1 MIEKLRKSIK
11 IAAALALCM
20 CILMCS
26 CACSRAREYYLLDDY
41 GEYLLTLVQYYRV
54 EEDGGDTDKDDTDEG
69 DTDEGDT
76 DGGDPDEGEEGE
88 VTPGPPEELPFVPEP
103 ADDIADLEKVYGDKL
118 DYATEFFGS
127 YAYVLQ
133 NNTAYLMDKN
143 GNLTEIPENSDENHS
158 TMSDITIEKMSCDKL
173 IVGTKAGKKGVLDIY
188 GKVIAEI
195 VYDEIQVSE
204 RLIVARK
211 GEYNKVGDYDIFID
225 GVKTHSATAETISLI
240 SDDFLS
246 RDGVIVRAG
255 DMAAAK
261 IAGYRMKFAPT
272 DGVACIVTD
281 DNKSVGYASYP
292 SGEILIEPKYR
303 DGSAMFGGVAV
314 VRMLALAGRDK
325 IFDYPMLIDSRGE
338 VIFDFETLYGDDDY
352 ILPGDIHVM
361 DNHGGYNMFD
371 ATSTIGSSTYGVV
384 KYGDGGPEV
393 TPLRFPFREPC
404 LYGDYYIVGGTN
416 QLCSVS
422 TGGLVREDVQ
432 VVSAVRGKFVVQNA
446 DDSYSLL
453 DGDLSEIIGGCENIV
468 FYDDILTVKKDGK
481 YAIYRIPGGG
491 EGKNAAA

>member
-1 MIEKLRKSIK
+1 MTERLRKSIK

-20 CILMCS
+20 CTLMCS

-41 GEYLLTLVQYYRV
+41 GEYLASLVQYYRV
-54 EEDGGDTDKDDTDEG
+54 EED
-69 DTDEGDT
+69 EGDT
-76 DGGDPDEGEEGE
+76 DGGDTDEGEEGE

-143 GNLTEIPENSDENHS
+143 GNLTALPENSDENHS
-158 TMSDITIEKMSCDKL
+158 TMSDITIEKKSCDKL

-211 GEYNKVGDYDIFID
+211 GVYTEYNKVGDYDIFID

-240 SDDFLS
+240 SDEFLS

-292 SGEILIEPKYR
+292 SGEILVEPRYR
-303 DGSAMFGGVAV
+303 EGSAMFGGVAV
-314 VRMLALAGRDK
+314 VQLPIMDLQHMQFL
-325 IFDYPMLIDSRGE
+325 DYPMLIDSRGE
-338 VIFDFETLYGDDDY
+338 VIFDFKTRYENDDD

-361 DNHGGYNMFD
+361 DNHGGYNMFEV
-371 ATSTIGSSTYGVV
+371 TSTYPSYGVV
-384 KYGDGGPEV
+384 KYGDGEPEV
-393 TPLRFPFREPC
+393 TPLRFPFREPY
-404 LYGDYYIVGGTN
+404 LYGDYYIVGKSN

-422 TGGLVREDVQ
+422 KDALVTQDAKN
-432 VVSAVRGKFVVQNA
+432 VSAVCGKFVVQNA

-453 DGDLSEIIGGCENIV
+453 DGDLTEIIGGCENIV

-481 YAIYRIPGGG
+481 YSIYRIPGGG

>member
-1 MIEKLRKSIK
+1 MTERLRKSIK

-41 GEYLLTLVQYYRV
+41 GEYLASLVQYYRA
-54 EEDGGDTDKDDTDEG
+54 EEDGGDPDD
-69 DTDEGDT
+69 GDT
-76 DGGDPDEGEEGE
+76 DGGDTDGGDTDEGEEGE

-133 NNTAYLMDKN
+133 NDTAYLMDKN

-211 GEYNKVGDYDIFID
+211 GVYTEYNKVGDYDIFID

-240 SDDFLS
+240 SDEFLS

-292 SGEILIEPKYR
+292 SGEILIEPRYR
-303 DGSAMFGGVAV
+303 VGSAMFGGVAV
-314 VRMLALAGRDK
+314 VKMRPDTQHYQ
-325 IFDYPMLIDSRGE
+325 FSDYPMLIDSRGE

-352 ILPGDIHVM
+352 ILPDNIHVM
-361 DNHGGYNMFD
+361 DNHGGYNMFEV
-371 ATSTIGSSTYGVV
+371 ANYYYPSYGVV
-384 KYGDGGPEV
+384 KYGNGEPEV
-393 TPLRFPFREPC
+393 IKLSRPFREPY
-404 LYGDYYIVGGTN
+404 LYGDYYIVGKSN

-432 VVSAVRGKFVVQNA
+432 VVSAVCGKFVVQNA

-453 DGDLSEIIGGCENIV
+453 DGDLTEIIGGCENIV

-481 YAIYRIPGGG
+481 YSIYRIPGGG